1 MLCAQR
7 KRNNPTRLCVDFH
20 ERLAFRHSR
29 GRPVMQNVGNHYINE
44 TSIEA
49 RAAFSGRLV
58 LYGLMF
64 GTLGAIGVFVIVYLY
79 FFA

>member
-1 MLCAQR
+1 
-7 KRNNPTRLCVDFH
+7 
-20 ERLAFRHSR
+20 
-29 GRPVMQNVGNHYINE
+29 MQNVGKHNYIDE
-44 TSIEA
+44 TPTEA

-64 GTLGAIGVFVIVYLY
+64 GATGAMGVFAIIYS

>member
-1 MLCAQR
+1 
-7 KRNNPTRLCVDFH
+7 
-20 ERLAFRHSR
+20 
-29 GRPVMQNVGNHYINE
+29 MQNVGKHYIDE
-44 TSIEA
+44 TPTEA

-64 GTLGAIGVFVIVYLY
+64 GTLGAMGVFAIAYLY

>member
-1 MLCAQR
+1 
-7 KRNNPTRLCVDFH
+7 
-20 ERLAFRHSR
+20 
-29 GRPVMQNVGNHYINE
+29 MQNVGNHNYIDE
-44 TSIEA
+44 TPTEA

-64 GTLGAIGVFVIVYLY
+64 AALGAMAVFAIIYLD

>member
-1 MLCAQR
+1 
-7 KRNNPTRLCVDFH
+7 
-20 ERLAFRHSR
+20 
-29 GRPVMQNVGNHYINE
+29 MQNVGNRYLDE
-44 TSIEA
+44 TPIEA

-64 GTLGAIGVFVIVYLY
+64 GTLGAMGVFAIIYMY

>member
-1 MLCAQR
+1 
-7 KRNNPTRLCVDFH
+7 
-20 ERLAFRHSR
+20 
-29 GRPVMQNVGNHYINE
+29 MQNVGKHNYIDE
-44 TSIEA
+44 TPTEA

-64 GTLGAIGVFVIVYLY
+64 GALGAMGVFAIIYLD

>member
-1 MLCAQR
+1 
-7 KRNNPTRLCVDFH
+7 
-20 ERLAFRHSR
+20 
-29 GRPVMQNVGNHYINE
+29 MQNVGNHYLDE
-44 TSIEA
+44 TPIEA
-49 RAAFSGRLV
+49 RAKFSGRLV